1 MQMRR
6 FSAFYFCLLL
16 CYFYF
21 LVTGVSVAKQLPEKE
36 KQIDVITLV
45 IPEKKMVDVR
55 KAARNLHNKE
65 MYGEARRA
73 LVLSD
78 NAYLSS
84 STVNL
89 LKTALNDDSAEVRQR
104 AIDLLCYCR
113 NPEAIPLLADRLQND
128 PSWRVRDL
136 AAACL
141 GKLAGDAAVPL
152 LKTAWTEDKNISRG
166 VIYGLGY
173 AGGTAVPFLIERLK
187 EKIENNVGNNSAIW
201 LIDLLGATGD
211 RRVIEPLLDII
222 SRPTSASDPNMG
234 DVQLKAVRALGDL
247 ADVFTYLSI
256 LEFQFLMVDA
266 MRLPE
271 SRAVNMADRV
281 RILEFLKKI
290 VESEPEYKV
299 VPKEIGWVGMPR
311 GVGVS
316 IGLGMPIGS
325 TGEKPVIQAAYDGV
339 ERIERY
345 MALVEEL
352 GPEWWKKNYQER
364 LRTKPKEK
372 ISSDGKK

>member
-1 MQMRR
+1 
-6 FSAFYFCLLL
+6 
-16 CYFYF
+16 
-21 LVTGVSVAKQLPEKE
+21 
-36 KQIDVITLV
+36 
-45 IPEKKMVDVR
+45 MVDVR

-89 LKTALNDDSAEVRQR
+89 LKSALNDNSVEVRLR
-104 AIDLLCYCR
+104 ATRLLGLSR
-113 NPEAIPLLADRLQND
+113 NSEAIAPIADRLQND
-128 PSWRVRDL
+128 SSSSVRDL
-136 AAACL
+136 AARCL

-152 LKTAWTEDKNISRG
+152 LKAAWAEDRVISSG
-166 VIYGLGY
+166 ALIGLGY
-173 AGGTAVPFLIERLK
+173 AGGTAVPFLIEMLK
-187 EKIENNVGNNSAIW
+187 EEIENNGGNGRARR
-201 LIDLLGATGD
+201 LIDLLGWTGD

-222 SRPTSASDPNMG
+222 SRPTSASDLNMG
-234 DVQLKAVRALGDL
+234 DVQLKAVRVLVDL
-247 ADVFTYLSI
+247 ADVFTYLVI
-256 LEFQFLMVDA
+256 LDIHAEFSAVDV
-266 MRLPE
+266 MRPPE
-271 SRAVNMADRV
+271 SRRVNMADRV

-290 VESEPEYKV
+290 IESEPEYKV
-299 VPKEIGWVGMPR
+299 APKKIGWGGMPI

-325 TGEKPVIQAAYDGV
+325 TGEKPVIQAAYEGV

>member
-1 MQMRR
+1 MKMRR
-6 FSAFYFCLLL
+6 FSPFYFGLLL

-21 LVTGVSVAKQLPEKE
+21 VVTGISVAKQLPEKE
-36 KQIDVITLV
+36 KQVDVITLV

-55 KAARNLHNKE
+55 KVARNLHNKE
-65 MYGEARRA
+65 IYMEAHSA

-84 STVNL
+84 GTVNL

-104 AIDLLCYCR
+104 ATDLLCYCR

-128 PSWRVRDL
+128 PSSRVRGL

-141 GKLAGDAAVPL
+141 GELAGEAAVPL
-152 LKTAWTEDKNISRG
+152 LKVAWAEDKMIRKG

-234 DVQLKAVRALGDL
+234 DVQLKAVRVLGDL

-271 SRAVNMADRV
+271 SRTVNMADRV

-299 VPKEIGWVGMPR
+299 APKKIGWVGMPI

-325 TGEKPVIQAAYDGV
+325 TGEKPVIQAAYEGV